1 MLTVH
6 KETKPEER
14 KDFLQQELD
23 CQIEDFL
30 ANGGVVQK
38 IQSGVSGVDSP
49 KISTL
54 DMANGY
60 YRFGEIAN
68 ELNLTPNKVYKDAER
83 GKLDFESIRG
93 AKRVSRTDFKKYAL
107 KIRQER
113 GL

>member
-1 MLTVH
+1 MLTAH
-6 KETKPEER
+6 EEDAPEER

-23 CQIEDFL
+23 CQVEDFL

-60 YRFGEIAN
+60 YRLGEIAN
-68 ELNLTPNKVYKDAER
+68 ELNLTPSKVYKDAER
-83 GKLDFESIRG
+83 GKLDFETIRG
-93 AKRVSRTDFKKYAL
+93 AKRVSKTDFKKYAA
-107 KIRQER
+107 KIKQER
-113 GL
+113 DL